1 MNSHSECSAGD
12 AAAYVLGALEPYELE
27 PFRYHLSSCAICRD
41 EVAAL
46 QVVADML
53 PSAVAPT
60 AAPRA
65 LRKRVLSTVYDE
77 ARLFEAATNRRRD
90 SGLSSR
96 LRSAAAIFRPVPTI
110 GAVACLAIGIVVG
123 AVGLG
128 GGGSSGPSTRVVPG
142 AVANSGGAALTTAEV
157 RITGSR
163 AELVVAGMA
172 PLPAGQVYE
181 VWLQRGARTDRTN
194 ALFTPTTNGSADV
207 DIPGDVKGVSTVM
220 VTAEPAGGT
229 DHPTTLPVIRASLD

>member
-1 MNSHSECSAGD
+1 MNGHMECSAGD

-27 PFRYHLSSCAICRD
+27 PFRYHLSTCAICRD

-46 QVVADML
+46 KVVADML
-53 PSAVAPT
+53 PGAVTPT
-60 AAPRA
+60 VAPRA

-77 ARLFEAATNRRRD
+77 ARLFEAATNRGDRRGR
-90 SGLSSR
+90 SFR
-96 LRSAAAIFRPVPTI
+96 LRSGAPIFRPATVL
-110 GAVACLAIGIVVG
+110 GATAFLALGILVGAIGL
-123 AVGLG
+123 AG
-128 GGGSSGPSTRVVPG
+128 GGGSAGPSSRVIQATVP
-142 AVANSGGAALTTAEV
+142 NSAALTTAEV
-157 RITGSR
+157 RVTGSR

-172 PLPAGQVYE
+172 PPPAGHVYE
-181 VWLQRGARTDRTN
+181 VWLQRGAQTDRTD

-229 DHPTTLPVIRASLD
+229 DSPTTSPVIRASLN